1 MSGSQHIRRLQSLCT
16 SEGLTLAG
24 CLTPTLLLSYSP
36 SSKGWRKKNTKKP
49 MSQDEDKEV
58 TYQLWSQAKQTW
70 PWESEFNLLPIKIDL
85 DSEKPRQN
93 LKYPPNLLFFPGSVS
108 VLIPNSSISPHLQV
122 VKRGEEWDLW
132 LVHSSSSLLL
142 LLHTFPLLQLE
153 SFLWAAVLH
162 EQLQCGSSR
171 DTDQTSSVRW
181 VKWIETFS
189 QSNILELKVKDN
201 EKNRNPD
208 I

>member
-1 MSGSQHIRRLQSLCT
+1 MDWPW
-16 SEGLTLAG
+16 LAG
-24 CLTPTLLLSYSP
+24 WYPP
-36 SSKGWRKKNTKKP
+36 SCFLPQKDEGKKKNMKKP
-49 MSQDEDKEV
+49 MSQDEDREV
-58 TYQLWSQAKQTW
+58 TYQLPSRVKQTW
-70 PWESEFNLLPIKIDL
+70 PWETEFSLLPIKIDL

-108 VLIPNSSISPHLQV
+108 VLIPNSSISPHLQAV
-122 VKRGEEWDLW
+122 QRGEEWNLW

-142 LLHTFPLLQLE
+142 LLHTFPLLQNE

-162 EQLQCGSSR
+162 EQLQCASSR
-171 DTDQTSSVRW
+171 DTGQTCSVMW

-189 QSNILELKVKDN
+189 QSNILELKLKDK
-201 EKNRNPD
+201 EKDRNLS

>member
-1 MSGSQHIRRLQSLCT
+1 MNWLW
-16 SEGLTLAG
+16 LAG
-24 CLTPTLLLSYSP
+24 WYPP
-36 SSKGWRKKNTKKP
+36 SCFLPQKDGGKKNMKKP
-49 MSQDEDKEV
+49 MSQDEDREV
-58 TYQLWSQAKQTW
+58 TYQLPSQVKQTW

-108 VLIPNSSISPHLQV
+108 VLIPNSSIAPHLQ
-122 VKRGEEWDLW
+122 RGEEWDLW

-142 LLHTFPLLQLE
+142 LLHTFPLLQNE
-153 SFLWAAVLH
+153 SFLWAAVLR
-162 EQLQCGSSR
+162 EQLQCGSPR
-171 DTDQTSSVRW
+171 DTDQTRSVMW

-189 QSNILELKVKDN
+189 QSNILELKLKDK
-201 EKNRNPD
+201 EKDRNLS